1 VPMLTSHIAL
11 NQEEFLLLR
20 EYIQKE
26 CGIVVSDEKV
36 YLIESRLARLVVETD
51 SKSFKEF
58 YLKAKSDV
66 TKNLRNKIID
76 AMTTNETLWFRDA
89 KPWTIIEEVVIPK
102 FIDDLRSGRK
112 QYIQVWSAACSTGQ
126 EPYSFSMLLLDALK
140 RNPGVNRNQFRIL
153 GTDISPSAL
162 YMAISGRYNSIA
174 MARGMIP
181 RFKDMYFKDE
191 GTVSQ
196 ISDEIKQM
204 VTYKQFN
211 LMHDFIKLPVCDL
224 VFLRNVAIYFSP
236 EVKRELFGKIAN
248 VLDKDGF
255 FFIGSTESLIGY
267 SDDFEQSEYKKS
279 VYYKPKKNR
288 GSGL

>member
-1 VPMLTSHIAL
+1 MLTSHIAL

-51 SKSFKEF
+51 SRSFKEF

-89 KPWTIIEEVVIPK
+89 KPWTIVEEVVIPK

-112 QYIQVWSAACSTGQ
+112 QSIQVWSAACSTGQ
-126 EPYSFSMLLLDALK
+126 EPYSFAMLLLEALK
-140 RNPGVNRNQFRIL
+140 RNPGVSRNQFRIL

-181 RFKDMYFKDE
+181 RFKDQHFSDD
-191 GTVSQ
+191 GAVCQ
-196 ISDEIKQM
+196 LNDEIRQM
-204 VTYKQFN
+204 VTFKQFN
-211 LMHDFIKLPVCDL
+211 LLHDFTKLPPCDM
-224 VFLRNVAIYFSP
+224 VFCRNVAIYFSQ
-236 EVKRELFGKIAN
+236 EVKRDLFAKIHQVTN
-248 VLDKDGF
+248 NDGF

-267 SDDFEQSEYKKS
+267 SDEYEQFEYKKS
-279 VYYKPKKNR
+279 VYYKPKKTR